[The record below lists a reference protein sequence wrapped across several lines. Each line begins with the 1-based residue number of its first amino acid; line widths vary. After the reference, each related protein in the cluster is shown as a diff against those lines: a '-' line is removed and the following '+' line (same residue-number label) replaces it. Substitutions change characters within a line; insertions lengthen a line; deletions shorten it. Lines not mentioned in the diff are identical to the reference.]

1 MIRHLEGRQAESGL
15 DDGLTNADLCL
26 IPKPGKPPHKPSNL
40 ICILR
45 PDAKGLA
52 GAARESLQPCVMT
65 SLRDIPQFAYLP
77 GCGLSDALDRVV
89 AHLKKARAFLQNA
102 SPSRHALQQAGPR
115 PRRWN
120 HLRVDLSQAFDTL
133 SGQEI
138 ISLLHSEGADGDT
151 VRLVQALHD
160 KSRYVLK
167 AQGATTSVET
177 TAGIKQG
184 CKLSPTLFSFLTGQL
199 FRSLVRQFGADQ
211 VLHFLT
217 GYADDLTLHRTIRSV
232 RDLRAIHRL
241 TTSLLEEV
249 KAHKLVV
256 NQSKCVIIAKLA
268 GEHHQQTLVLGNFCE
283 GRESQR
289 MATRS
294 QQDLSCILVGSHQQI
309 SGGHDLL
316 WPLRTPDSQLP
327 HWGG

>member
-26 IPKPGKPPHKPSNL
+26 IPKPGKPADKPSNL

-232 RDLRAIHRL
+232 PDLRTIHRL
-241 TTSLLEEV
+241 ITSLLEEV
-249 KAHKLVV
+249 KQGPQAS
-256 NQSKCVIIAKLA
+256 SKPEQMCHHSQASRSRGA
-268 GEHHQQTLVLGNFCE
+268 EHHQQTLVLGNFCE
-283 GRESQR
+283 GERKSKDGDSVP
-289 MATRS
+289 TRPFLRS
-294 QQDLSCILVGSHQQI
+294 SGQWVPTSKYLGS
-309 SGGHDLL
+309 
-316 WPLRTPDSQLP
+316 
-327 HWGG
+327 